1 MKADRPQRVLVYSA
15 QLEAIGGIESHV
27 QEFCLRMAGAGQL
40 VTLLCSRS
48 RLDARTIER
57 LRRAGIALMLND
69 SPWLSGSPAHK
80 WLWTIGAL
88 VRLSLRKFDV
98 VYTNGQGRNPATVL
112 RWFRGRARLIH
123 HHHTAC
129 DAGDIALWPP
139 AYRQAMQRV
148 DALVVCADF
157 IRQRMQSALGRKDVQ
172 VVYCFSR
179 SVSGGV
185 QPRNPRADVV
195 FGYFGR
201 LIAGKGVEWILR
213 LSRDSRL
220 AHVSWRLWGDEG
232 AYRAS
237 DFEPYPNVSYLG
249 EFYDEAGLRAALGA
263 FDCFALLSSTPE
275 GLPVSLMEVMAAGKP
290 WIATSQ
296 GGIPELAHDPAACAL
311 VSLDDYEGVVE
322 ACLAMQARI
331 VRGQID
337 HPGQQ
342 AFYAARFGDRALL
355 GRWLALLLGRDGIA
369 DSSTTVVPHESTQ
382 L

>member
-1 MKADRPQRVLVYSA
+1 MKSARSQRVLVYSA
-15 QLEAIGGIESHV
+15 QLESIGGIESHV

-48 RLDARTIER
+48 CVDARTVER

-69 SPWLSGSPAHK
+69 SRWLSGSPARK

-98 VYTNGQGRNPATVL
+98 VYTNGQGLNPATVL

-123 HHHTAC
+123 HHHTSC
-129 DAGDIALWPP
+129 DDGDIASWPP

-157 IRQRMQSALGRKDVQ
+157 IRQRMQFAVGRKDVQ

-179 SVSGGV
+179 NVSSGV
-185 QPRNPRADVV
+185 QPRDPRQEIE

-201 LIAGKGVEWILR
+201 LIAGKGVEWTLR
-213 LSRDSRL
+213 LSQDARL
-220 AHVSWRLWGDEG
+220 AGVRWRLWGGEG

-237 DFEPYPNVSYLG
+237 DFEPYPNVSYMG
-249 EFYDEAGLRAALGA
+249 EFSDEAGLCAALGA

-331 VRGQID
+331 AQGQID
-337 HPGQQ
+337 HSGQQ

-355 GRWLALLLGRDGIA
+355 ARWLALLWGRDGTA
-369 DSSTTVVPHESTQ
+369 DSPTTVVPHEGAQ